1 MIAGMMEAV
10 RMAMAAGKERQALK
24 TPLESPV
31 PEENPFL
38 AFTDADL
45 SAALLRAVR
54 NVGLLALLG
63 VLVVWLLSG
72 WQSACLFA
80 VGAAISAGGIYE
92 SRRLIAVVNARLDN
106 RRPSRSTG
114 LVIGMFLLRLLIAG
128 AVLYVS
134 LRCLHGAV
142 YAIVAGLAL
151 AMVALS
157 IEAVLLTR
165 N

>member
-1 MIAGMMEAV
+1 M
-10 RMAMAAGKERQALK
+10 
-24 TPLESPV
+24 

-38 AFTDADL
+38 TFTDADL
-45 SAALLRAVR
+45 SAALFRAIR
-54 NVGLLALLG
+54 NVGILTLIGIPIWLA
-63 VLVVWLLSG
+63 SG
-72 WQSACLFA
+72 WQSAALFL

-92 SRRLIAVVNARLDN
+92 SRRLIRVVNAKLDN
-106 RRPSRSTG
+106 QRSPRSTG
-114 LVIGMFLLRLLIAG
+114 FVIAMFLLRLCIAG
-128 AVLYVS
+128 AALYVS

-142 YAIVAGLAL
+142 YAIIAGLAL